1 MVEVTVEDRATLES
15 WIRATTTEQR
25 LVLRAR
31 IIMALAR
38 GRTNRE
44 VAEELPIRPAT
55 VSKWRTRFA
64 GARGVA
70 AAPCT
75 FRGRP
80 RAPLARRGRADG
92 ELLGHLPVGPS
103 PSEGHDD
110 AGPQDQ
116 TLLGGRGPDPGFQR
130 SSVLDRHLYHDPHL
144 LETMV
149 ALSAYLCK

>member
-1 MVEVTVEDRATLES
+1 MVEVTVDDRATLES

-31 IIMALAR
+31 IILALAR
-38 GRTNRE
+38 GQTNRE
-44 VAEELPIRPAT
+44 VAEELSIRPAT
-55 VSKWRTRFA
+55 VSKWRTLFA
-64 GARGVA
+64 TKGIGGLA
-70 AAPCT
+70 AAP
-75 FRGRP
+75 RSGKP
-80 RAPLARRGRADG
+80 RAPRAHRGRADG
-92 ELLGHLPVGPS
+92 ELLGHLPVGLS
-103 PSEGHDD
+103 PSQGQDD